1 MEDYLIIFSVG
12 FVAALTPG
20 PDILFIVRE
29 GFYRGVYGAF
39 SAVFGILTGMSLYL
53 SLVAIGVGE
62 LGKNPIFQSV
72 VTLFGSIYLLRISY
86 LIYNDESKLEES
98 GKFSFKS
105 ENWFSIY
112 KKAILIH
119 LSNPKALIF
128 FTVVI
133 TPFLTKSVFLSV
145 LSLFLGI
152 FSAFVLAGFV
162 SSKIPITSK

>member
-1 MEDYLIIFSVG
+1 
-12 FVAALTPG
+12 
-20 PDILFIVRE
+20 
-29 GFYRGVYGAF
+29 
-39 SAVFGILTGMSLYL
+39 MSLYL

-72 VTLFGSIYLLRISY
+72 VTLFGSIYLFRISY
-86 LIYNDESKLEES
+86 LIYNDESKLEEDEE
-98 GKFSFKS
+98 FSFRS

-133 TPFLTKSVFLSV
+133 TPFLTKSVFISV

-152 FSAFVLAGFV
+152 FSAFILAGFI
-162 SSKIPITSK
+162 SSKIPITSKMMRFINRTSSVMFLFFSITFLYRFIKLSLNLL